1 MAHEGRFFKYRESY
15 KGGLMGLEV
24 NVIKKKNFVYTVE
37 LKGSLDSDT
46 HQELEDELSEIIGD
60 KTKAVVL
67 DMKGLTYISSVG
79 IRVIFSTEK
88 SLKKN
93 GASFAMINLQ
103 PPIKKVFEAMKILPI
118 FNIFDDTEE
127 ADKYLDQIIKEEIE
141 KGKT

>member
-1 MAHEGRFFKYRESY
+1 
-15 KGGLMGLEV
+15 MGLEV
-24 NVIKKKNFVYTVE
+24 NVVKKKNFVYTVG

-46 HQELEDELSEIIGD
+46 HQELEDELNEIID
-60 KTKAVVL
+60 ERTKAVVL

-88 SLKKN
+88 ALKKT

-103 PPIKKVFEAMKILPI
+103 PQIKKVFEAMKILPI

-141 KGKT
+141 KGET